1 MILELSEMRKQLRSE
16 ERRLQGRLQHLDSD
30 DETPL
35 RCVHASVHLSI
46 RPSVSVHR
54 SVLLPQPPAPPVPSE
69 REL

>member
-35 RCVHASVHLSI
+35 RCAHASVHLSVC
-46 RPSVSVHR
+46 P

-69 REL
+69 KEL